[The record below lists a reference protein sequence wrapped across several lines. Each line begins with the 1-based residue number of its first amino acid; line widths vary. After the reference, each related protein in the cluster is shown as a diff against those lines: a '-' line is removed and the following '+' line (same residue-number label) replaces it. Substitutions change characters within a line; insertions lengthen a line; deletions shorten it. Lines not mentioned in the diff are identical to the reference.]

1 MHSYVSIFVFSQV
14 TFSKGS
20 GWLEV
25 VVIITILYVILEMNE
40 VELCKS
46 L

>member
-1 MHSYVSIFVFSQV
+1 MHSYISILVFSQV

-20 GWLEV
+20 SWLEV
-25 VVIITILYVILEMNE
+25 MVIITILYVTLEMNE